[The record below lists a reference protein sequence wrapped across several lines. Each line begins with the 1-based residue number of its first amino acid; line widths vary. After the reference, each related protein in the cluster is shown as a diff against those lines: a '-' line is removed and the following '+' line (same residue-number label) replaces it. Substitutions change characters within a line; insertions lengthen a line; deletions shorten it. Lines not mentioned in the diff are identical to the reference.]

1 LDEKI
6 YQRQITKQG
15 LADSI
20 MDQKSGGS
28 TFSQAELRDLFTL
41 DTETN
46 CNTHDLLGCTC
57 KGVGEIAALD
67 LAAEEGLKINGSD
80 DEDELADL
88 PKLMKASQVNME
100 QIEKVQPTSLLLRHF
115 QMMD

>member
-1 LDEKI
+1 
-6 YQRQITKQG
+6 
-15 LADSI
+15 

-41 DTETN
+41 DTETS

-57 KGVGEIAALD
+57 KGVGEIVALD
-67 LAAEEGLKINGSD
+67 STAEGDVKANGSD

-100 QIEKVQPTSLLLRHF
+100 QIEKVYLSSLASK
-115 QMMD
+115 